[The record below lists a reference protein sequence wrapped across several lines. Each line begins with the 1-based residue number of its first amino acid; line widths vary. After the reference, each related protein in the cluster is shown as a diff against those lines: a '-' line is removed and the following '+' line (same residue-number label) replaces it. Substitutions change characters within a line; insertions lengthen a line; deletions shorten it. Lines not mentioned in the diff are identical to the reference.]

1 MISGGKFFNMVRSTV
16 FKNLYFGNAL
26 SFIYML
32 FFFTVFIVYF
42 YVSLC
47 FLHLIHYVFYISKY
61 YSLLLFKVYV

>member
-32 FFFTVFIVYF
+32 FFFTVFYRLLLRQFVF
-42 YVSLC
+42 SSLNSLC
-47 FLHLIHYVFYISKY
+47 VLYIQV
-61 YSLLLFKVYV
+61 LFIIII